1 MSPKKL
7 FVSLLLLLSLTGLL
21 TLISPT
27 ARRLQAVAAGP
38 TLQIGT
44 VPAVAEGEAV
54 TVPLAFTSQGTAIA
68 AMVFSLDF
76 DESCL
81 ALNPR
86 DANSDGRP
94 DAITVALPPGLFA
107 SISVDPTDRDGEV
120 DVIIA
125 DYFPPFVVLAD
136 SAALLTLTFETIC
149 VPPAGSA
156 RTAAITFASEPM
168 PSFGTT
174 TGQSVSG
181 TNIGGAVT
189 ILSTRPAPT
198 TTPTVTAT
206 PTLIPTAPPMT
217 PSATPTL
224 IPTAPPMTV
233 VDHFT
238 ATSYA
243 TTIHLHWQTSQEV
256 NTKRFFIH
264 RLPLGQSGE
273 FEALPVA
280 AASQGNQG
288 GAYILIDTQVA
299 PGSQYTYLLIEEKHN
314 GRFVPYYDL
323 LLMAAPLTPDSSTQ
337 LLPLIMR

>member
-7 FVSLLLLLSLTGLL
+7 FVSLLVLLSLTGLL

-54 TVPLAFTSQGTAIA
+54 TVPLAFTSQGATVA
-68 AMVFSLDF
+68 AVVFSLDY

-94 DAITVALPPGLFA
+94 DAITVTLPSGMFA
-107 SISVDPTDRDGEV
+107 SITVDPTDTDGEL

-125 DYFPPFVVLAD
+125 DYFPPFVVLDDDAT
-136 SAALLTLTFETIC
+136 LLAITFETIC
-149 VPPAGSA
+149 VPLAGGA
-156 RTAAITFASEPM
+156 RTAAIQFATEPS
-168 PSFGTT
+168 PSFGTP

-181 TNIGGAVT
+181 AYLDGAVT
-189 ILSTRPAPT
+189 IVSTQPAPT
-198 TTPTVTAT
+198 ATPTVTAT
-206 PTLIPTAPPMT
+206 PTLIPTTPPMT

-224 IPTAPPMTV
+224 IPTAPPVTV
-233 VDHFT
+233 VDHFI

-256 NTKRFFIH
+256 NTKRFVIH

-273 FEALPVA
+273 FQALPVA

-288 GAYILIDTQVA
+288 GAYTLIDTQVA
-299 PGSQYTYLLIEEKHN
+299 PGSQYTYLLIEEKNN

-323 LLMAAPLTPDSSTQ
+323 LLIAAPLTPTSSAQ